1 MSDEPVR
8 GAPSFDAFSFRS
20 QSRVELPTLRRL
32 SLSFSLSISLSSFDS
47 SFYRSV
53 TLHARIFSQRV
64 FPFSL
69 TRAKKNV
76 LPRSSIYLQVN
87 SGKYDFLDRVYPIGE
102 HLSSVNYRVPN
113 VASDNPST
121 YGCNCNFRRRCR
133 EEAWRK
139 LIIKRGTC
147 TASIRY

>member
-8 GAPSFDAFSFRS
+8 GAPSFGAFSFRS
-20 QSRVELPTLRRL
+20 QRRVELPTLRRL
-32 SLSFSLSISLSSFDS
+32 SLSFSLSISLFSFDS
-47 SFYRSV
+47 SFHRSV

-76 LPRSSIYLQVN
+76 LPRSSIYLQIN
-87 SGKYDFLDRVYPIGE
+87 SGKYDFLDRVYPIRE
-102 HLSSVNYRVPN
+102 DLSSVNYRVPN
-113 VASDNPST
+113 AASDS
-121 YGCNCNFRRRCR
+121 YLACDFNCNFRRRCR
-133 EEAWRK
+133 EEEWRK

>member
-47 SFYRSV
+47 SFHRSV

-76 LPRSSIYLQVN
+76 LPRSSIYLQAN
-87 SGKYDFLDRVYPIGE
+87 SGKYDFLDRVYPIRE
-102 HLSSVNYRVPN
+102 DLSSVNYRVPDA
-113 VASDNPST
+113 ASDNVLI
-121 YGCNCNFRRRCR
+121 CDFNCNFRRRCR
-133 EEAWRK
+133 EQEWRK